1 MFDEVNIGMR
11 IIQIENDEEKKHITR
26 NILEALPDW
35 FGISEAR
42 EEYIHDSM
50 KNVFFCALENEKKVV
65 KEDKRI

>member
-42 EEYIHDSM
+42 EEYIHGNYSEPPLFKDEIR
-50 KNVFFCALENEKKVV
+50 VT
-65 KEDKRI
+65 